1 VTTKQHA
8 QYTEIAF
15 LQVGQSAW
23 VYMLTHPRLRGV
35 GPVKTSM
42 VLKVSDD
49 GKAFETLNTIW
60 GPVSDPDVEAHKSE
74 LDELLDTF

>member
-1 VTTKQHA
+1 MSKLRA
-8 QYTEIAF
+8 QYTEISF
-15 LQVGQSAW
+15 LQVGQSAS

-35 GPVKTSM
+35 GPVQTSK
-42 VLKVSDD
+42 VLRISTD
-49 GKAFETLNTIW
+49 GKAFETLNTLW